1 MTKTSVLR
9 IGTIIAAL
17 AFAMLAPMSVL
28 AHAALDEPTPA
39 DGATIEGQP
48 ASIEGTSTQDMEV
61 DGSSIEL
68 RDADGTTV
76 ATGGVDPD
84 DPRRMVID
92 PVPEL
97 SPGTYE
103 VRWTTLSA
111 EDGELD
117 RDTWT
122 FTVIAAPT
130 PEPTPA
136 PTPTPEPSATAS
148 PSATPAPT
156 ATPAAT
162 PSPAP
167 SASAPPDDGAAG
179 SGSDVI
185 LPIVVGLAIVV
196 VGGGV
201 LLSRRGRAS

>member
-1 MTKTSVLR
+1 MTSTASLLR
-9 IGTIIAAL
+9 AGAVIAAL
-17 AFAMLAPMSVL
+17 ALALVVPAGVL
-28 AHAALDEPTPA
+28 AHAALDVPTPA

-48 ASIEGTSTQDMEV
+48 SSIEATFTQDMKA
-61 DGSSIEL
+61 DGSSLEL
-68 RDADGTTV
+68 RDADGTSL

-97 SPGTYE
+97 APGTYE

-111 EDGELD
+111 EDNELD

-122 FTVIAAPT
+122 FTVIAAAT
-130 PEPTPA
+130 PEPTPE
-136 PTPTPEPSATAS
+136 PTPTPEPSASAA
-148 PSATPAPT
+148 PSTPAPT
-156 ATPAAT
+156 ATPAPT
-162 PSPAP
+162 PSPVP

-185 LPIVVGLAIVV
+185 LPIVIGLALVV
-196 VGGGV
+196 VGGGF
-201 LLSRRGRAS
+201 LLSRRGRAT